1 VNPRHRIVVAGRGG
15 REHALAWR
23 LARDPG
29 VEWVKLAPGNAA
41 TAAAFGALTVDETDP
56 VALTAACGAAGTT
69 LVVIGPEASLAAGAV
84 DALTTAGIPAFGPN
98 REAAR
103 IESSKWFAKEIMAA
117 AGVPTARAVR
127 CTDVATAL
135 AALGTDFAPPWV
147 IKADGLAAG
156 KGVLVS
162 SERTEAEA
170 FLRACLES
178 GRFGAGG
185 NVVVIEEH
193 LAGEELS
200 VMAVC
205 DGSAHVLLPSA
216 RDHKRALDGDRGAN
230 TGGMGA
236 FAPSPRF
243 DPALADEVSRR
254 VIAPVLAELAA
265 RRMPFRGTLYAG
277 LMLTAAGAKVLE
289 FNARFGDPETQ
300 VVMPLIEGSFADLLA
315 GAARGALD
323 RTAFRTGA
331 GATVGV
337 ALVDGGYPE
346 KTQGDGVIE
355 GLDRIATQP
364 DRFVFHAGTAPD
376 ARGWQVTGGR
386 AATVVA
392 RAASVAAARA
402 GAYHAIDTLGG
413 FGWRCR
419 RDIAADVAVPVSGG
433 RT

>member
-1 VNPRHRIVVAGRGG
+1 VNARHRIVVAGRGG

-56 VALTAACGAAGTT
+56 VALTAACAAAGAT

-84 DALTTAGIPAFGPN
+84 DALTAAGIPAFGPG

-103 IESSKWFAKEIMAA
+103 IESSKWFAKEIMSA

-135 AALGTDFAPPWV
+135 AALAEFAPPWV

-162 SERTEAEA
+162 SERVEVEA

-243 DPALADEVSRR
+243 DPALAAEVSRR

-300 VVMPLIEGSFADLLA
+300 VVMPLIEGSFADLLV

-323 RTAFRTGA
+323 RGAIRTGG

-337 ALVDGGYPE
+337 ALVDAGYPE

-355 GLDRIATQP
+355 GLERVAAQP
-364 DRFVFHAGTAPD
+364 NRFVFHAGTAPD
-376 ARGWQVTGGR
+376 ARGWKVTGGR

-392 RAASVAAARA
+392 RDVSVAAARA

-413 FGWRCR
+413 RGWRCR

>member
-1 VNPRHRIVVAGRGG
+1 
-15 REHALAWR
+15 
-23 LARDPG
+23 
-29 VEWVKLAPGNAA
+29 VKLAPGNAA
-41 TAAAFGALTVDETDP
+41 TAAAFGALAVDETDP
-56 VALTAACGAAGTT
+56 VALTAACTAAGAT

-84 DALTTAGIPAFGPN
+84 DALTAAGIPAFGPN

-103 IESSKWFAKEIMAA
+103 IESSKWFAKEIMSA
-117 AGVPTARAVR
+117 AGVPTAHAVR
-127 CTDVATAL
+127 CTDVA
-135 AALGTDFAPPWV
+135 AALVALEEFAAPWV

-156 KGVLVS
+156 KGVLVAW
-162 SERTEAEA
+162 ERAEVEA

-243 DPALADEVSRR
+243 DPTLADEVSRR

-277 LMLTAAGAKVLE
+277 LMLTAAGPRVLE

-315 GAARGALD
+315 SAGRGDLD
-323 RTAFRTGA
+323 RAAIRAGA

-337 ALVDGGYPE
+337 ALVDAGYPE
-346 KTQGDGVIE
+346 KTLGDGVIE
-355 GLDRIATQP
+355 GLDQVAGQP
-364 DRFVFHAGTAPD
+364 DRFVFHAGTAPA
-376 ARGWQVTGGR
+376 ARGWRVTGGR

-392 RAASVAAARA
+392 RDASVAAARA
-402 GAYHAIDTLGG
+402 AAYHAIDTLGG